1 MLVLE
6 LASSTGSSR
15 GRSSK
20 TTKKSLFKGAGSS
33 KCWFW
38 NWPAAPAAA
47 GAGVPKPPKIAFY
60 RRGKL
65 KMLVLELASSTGSSR
80 GRSSKTTKNRF
91 LKAREAQN
99 AGFGTGQQHGQQQGQ
114 EFQNHQKS
122 LFKGAGSSK
131 CWFWNWQQQGQEFQN
146 HQKSLFKG
154 AGSSKCWFWNWPAA
168 RAAAGAGVPKPP
180 KNRLLKAREAQN
192 AGFGTGQQHGQQQ
205 GQEFQNRQKIAF

>member
-38 NWPAAPAAA
+38 NWPAARAAA
-47 GAGVPKPPKIAFY
+47 GAGVPKPPKNRF
-60 RRGKL
+60 L
-65 KMLVLELASSTGSSR
+65 KAREAQNAGFGTGQQQGQEFQNHQKPLFKGAGSSKCWFWNWPAAR
-80 GRSSKTTKNRF
+80 AAAGAGVPKPPKNRF

-114 EFQNHQKS
+114 EFQNHQK
-122 LFKGAGSSK
+122 
-131 CWFWNWQQQGQEFQN
+131 
-146 HQKSLFKG
+146 
-154 AGSSKCWFWNWPAA
+154 
-168 RAAAGAGVPKPP
+168 
-180 KNRLLKAREAQN
+180 
-192 AGFGTGQQHGQQQ
+192 
-205 GQEFQNRQKIAF
+205 IAF

>member
-38 NWPAAPAAA
+38 NWPAARAAA
-47 GAGVPKPPKIAFY
+47 GAGVPKPP
-60 RRGKL
+60 
-65 KMLVLELASSTGSSR
+65 
-80 GRSSKTTKNRF
+80 KNRF

-114 EFQNHQKS
+114 EFQNHQKIAN
-122 LFKGAGSSK
+122 K
-131 CWFWNWQQQGQEFQN
+131 
-146 HQKSLFKG
+146 
-154 AGSSKCWFWNWPAA
+154 
-168 RAAAGAGVPKPP
+168 
-180 KNRLLKAREAQN
+180 KAREAQN
-192 AGFGTGQQHGQQQ
+192 AGFGTGQQHQ
-205 GQEFQNRQKIAF
+205 GQEFQNHQKIAF

>member
-6 LASSTGSSR
+6 LASSMGSSR

-20 TTKKSLFKGAGSS
+20 T
-33 KCWFW
+33 
-38 NWPAAPAAA
+38 P
-47 GAGVPKPPKIAFY
+47 
-60 RRGKL
+60 
-65 KMLVLELASSTGSSR
+65 
-80 GRSSKTTKNRF
+80 KNRF

-99 AGFGTGQQHGQQQGQ
+99 AGFGTG
-114 EFQNHQKS
+114 
-122 LFKGAGSSK
+122 
-131 CWFWNWQQQGQEFQN
+131 QQQGQEFQN

-180 KNRLLKAREAQN
+180 KNRFLKAREAQN

-205 GQEFQNRQKIAF
+205 GQEFQNHQKIAF

>member
-38 NWPAAPAAA
+38 NWPAARAAA
-47 GAGVPKPPKIAFY
+47 GAGVPKPA
-60 RRGKL
+60 
-65 KMLVLELASSTGSSR
+65 
-80 GRSSKTTKNRF
+80 KNRF

-114 EFQNHQKS
+114 EFQNHK
-122 LFKGAGSSK
+122 
-131 CWFWNWQQQGQEFQN
+131 
-146 HQKSLFKG
+146 
-154 AGSSKCWFWNWPAA
+154 
-168 RAAAGAGVPKPP
+168 
-180 KNRLLKAREAQN
+180 
-192 AGFGTGQQHGQQQ
+192 
-205 GQEFQNRQKIAF
+205 KIAF

>member
-20 TTKKSLFKGAGSS
+20 TTKKTLFRGAGSS

-38 NWPAAPAAA
+38 NWPAARAAA
-47 GAGVPKPPKIAFY
+47 GAGVPKPPKH
-60 RRGKL
+60 
-65 KMLVLELASSTGSSR
+65 
-80 GRSSKTTKNRF
+80 RF

-122 LFKGAGSSK
+122 PFKGAGSSK
-131 CWFWNWQQQGQEFQN
+131 W
-146 HQKSLFKG
+146 
-154 AGSSKCWFWNWPAA
+154 WFWNWPAA

-180 KNRLLKAREAQN
+180 KKRFLEAREAQN

-205 GQEFQNRQKIAF
+205 GQEFQKHQKIAF

>member
-1 MLVLE
+1 MLLLE

-38 NWPAAPAAA
+38 NWPAARAAA
-47 GAGVPKPPKIAFY
+47 GAGVPKPP
-60 RRGKL
+60 
-65 KMLVLELASSTGSSR
+65 
-80 GRSSKTTKNRF
+80 KNRF

-99 AGFGTGQQHGQQQGQ
+99 AGFGTGQQHRQQQGQ
-114 EFQNHQKS
+114 EFQNHQKIAFYRRGKLKMLLLELAS
-122 LFKGAGSSK
+122 STGSSRGRSSK
-131 CWFWNWQQQGQEFQN
+131 TTK
-146 HQKSLFKG
+146 KSLFKG

-180 KNRLLKAREAQN
+180 KNRFLKAREAQN
-192 AGFGTGQQHGQQQ
+192 AGFGTGQQHRQQQ
-205 GQEFQNRQKIAF
+205 GQEFQNHQKIAF